1 MKKQI
6 GFVLAL
12 VVLAA
17 ALGFMVVSAMGDRA
31 EAAAPMPENGFS
43 VTLEHCET
51 DGWTAVVVLRLD
63 LPETVNVDLKQ
74 MEYLFAYAMLG
85 GNGGDESGSWTTLRQ
100 NNTHSVT
107 IQYRCDRMCPEP
119 VFAAEDTYQL
129 YLNNLIEVPNEPP
142 HAPTTLLEG
151 EWVVDLTFDRK
162 DTQEKQAL
170 IPNQTELPAK
180 RLSGETVTIFLTDY
194 QIKPYGVVLGY
205 TFDQNTTPE
214 AVELMGEV
222 KLRMEDQSEILC
234 TPSMNGIEGNT
245 GEVMFQLQ
253 TPIHPNQVQALLV
266 GDVEISVRR

>member
-1 MKKQI
+1 MRKQL

-17 ALGFMVVSAMGDRA
+17 ALGFTVVSAMGDRA
-31 EAAAPMPENGFS
+31 GAAAQLPENGVS

-51 DGWTAVVVLRLD
+51 DGWTAFAVLRLD
-63 LPETVNVDLKQ
+63 LPETVNVDLEQK
-74 MEYLFAYAMLG
+74 EYLFAYAMLG
-85 GNGGDESGSWTTLRQ
+85 GKGGDESGSWTTLRQ
-100 NNTHSVT
+100 NNAHSVT
-107 IQYRCDRMCPEP
+107 IQYRCDRMCSEP
-119 VFAAEDTYQL
+119 VFTLEDSYQL

-151 EWVVDLTFDRK
+151 EWIIDLPFDRK

-170 IPNQTELPAK
+170 IPNQTELSAK

-194 QIKPYGVVLGY
+194 QIKPYGVMLGY
-205 TFDQNTTPE
+205 TFDQNTIPE

-245 GEVMFQLQ
+245 GEVMLQLQ

>member
-6 GFVLAL
+6 GFVF
-12 VVLAA
+12 VMIVLAA

-63 LPETVNVDLKQ
+63 LPETVNVDLEQ

-162 DTQEKQAL
+162 DTQEKQAF
-170 IPNQTELPAK
+170 ISNQTELTGK
-180 RLSGETVTIFLTDY
+180 RLSGEDVNIILTNY
-194 QIKPYGVVLGY
+194 QIRPYGVVLGY
-205 TFDQNTTPE
+205 TFDQNTVPE
-214 AVELMGEV
+214 AVELLGEV
-222 KLRMEDQSEILC
+222 KLQMEDQSVILC
-234 TPSMNGIEGNT
+234 APSMNAIAGNT
-245 GEVMFQLQ
+245 GKAMFQLQ
-253 TPIHPNQVQALLV
+253 APIRPDQITSLLV
-266 GDVEISVRR
+266 GDVEIPVN